1 MGQRVTQ
8 ASPERPPG
16 SRPQKSLTRARGAR
30 RRLTLSYASLIM
42 GAPCSCNTA
51 VVTPPGQLVTAGKG
65 EGVTQAAG
73 DVAPARAHAREA

>member
-42 GAPCSCNTA
+42 GARTGCDR
-51 VVTPPGQLVTAGKG
+51 
-65 EGVTQAAG
+65 EGDKTDMQPVAATLLSSLLQG
-73 DVAPARAHAREA
+73 SWSRQ